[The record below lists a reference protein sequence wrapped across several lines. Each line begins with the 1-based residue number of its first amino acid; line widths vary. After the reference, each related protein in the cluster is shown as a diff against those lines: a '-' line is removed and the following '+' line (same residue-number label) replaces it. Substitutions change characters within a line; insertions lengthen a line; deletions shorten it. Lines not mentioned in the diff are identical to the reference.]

1 LINSDCECPEA
12 YYKAENE
19 CLACPANCISCAD
32 SETCQSCEP
41 GLVLENDQCVQCPQ
55 GTILSGTECKKV
67 KNSSADK
74 IAATAIGSTIIA
86 LGTLFL
92 VMKLRRLRRNE
103 RKVHNINDDTISP
116 MPSQQR
122 IVGRDMDS
130 DLSILPMNQKTRS
143 LFIN

>member
-1 LINSDCECPEA
+1 M
-12 YYKAENE
+12 
-19 CLACPANCISCAD
+19 
-32 SETCQSCEP
+32 
-41 GLVLENDQCVQCPQ
+41 
-55 GTILSGTECKKV
+55 SGTECKKV
-67 KNSSADK
+67 KNSSGILLRIKFFIGLADK